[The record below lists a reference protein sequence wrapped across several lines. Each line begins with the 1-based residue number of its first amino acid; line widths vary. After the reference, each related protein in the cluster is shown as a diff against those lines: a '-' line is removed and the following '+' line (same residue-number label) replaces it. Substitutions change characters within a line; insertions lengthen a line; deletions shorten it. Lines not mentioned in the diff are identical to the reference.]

1 MAVKAFVLIETEVGK
16 TGGVIGGVQ
25 KVKGVKSVDSVAGPY
40 DIVATIEVAD
50 LDALGGLVK
59 QLHSISGI
67 CKTTTLIGMKF

>member
-16 TGGVIGGVQ
+16 TAEIVTGLL
-25 KVKGVKSVDSVAGPY
+25 KVKGVKSADSVAGPC

-59 QLHSISGI
+59 RLRSISGI
-67 CKTTTLIGMKF
+67 YKTTTLIGMKF